1 MEKTKNIE
9 ALELTTD
16 ILKNIELGEL
26 PLSKVITKALRLAR
40 LVGDTSAMKW
50 LNLEFSG
57 YSTNP
62 LGVPPEEWT
71 IGARS
76 LRHFQEKD
84 KNNTIQTY
92 MRLESVGR
100 IEAEIEGARNQLQVC
115 VDPNISVTSSNPN
128 QYVFSP
134 AGNSFER
141 NNLRSGIVKWTSV
154 LERVKSSI
162 YNYVLQQYYELKFG
176 DISENVFE
184 RVRNRVNNLLSEVC
198 PSAIKELVSA
208 YENLSSENERDWSN
222 AANSCRRL
230 LKEVADVLYPP
241 VTNGKGKSDHKL
253 TEDAYK
259 NRLIAFVENKSKSEK
274 FNMVIGSNLSFIV
287 DRLDAINEFQSKG
300 VHKVIAKEDAERLVV
315 YTYLVIG
322 DILTLTSEQDLP
334 KPEIQAS
341 TETSLSHSP
350 SMSFSQSPSAS
361 PSPSPSKAAD

>member
-1 MEKTKNIE
+1 MEKSKNVE
-9 ALELTTD
+9 ALELATD

-26 PLSKVITKALRLAR
+26 LLSNVVTKALRLAR
-40 LVGDTSAMKW
+40 LVGDTQAMKW

-62 LGVPPEEWT
+62 LGVPPEEWV

-76 LRHFQEKD
+76 LRHYQEKD

-92 MRLESVGR
+92 MRLESIGR
-100 IEAEIEGARNQLQVC
+100 IEAEIESAKNQLHVSQ
-115 VDPNISVTSSNPN
+115 DPNVSVTSANPYQN
-128 QYVFSP
+128 VYSP
-134 AGNSFER
+134 LGNSFER
-141 NNLRSGIVKWTSV
+141 NNLRSGIVKWISV
-154 LERVKSSI
+154 LERIKSSI
-162 YNYVLQQYYELKFG
+162 YNYVLQTYYELKFG

-198 PSAIKELVSA
+198 PAAIKELVSA
-208 YENLSSENERDWSN
+208 YENLSSSNERDWSN

-241 VTNGKGKSDHKL
+241 VKNGKGKNEHKL

-259 NRLIAFVENKSKSEK
+259 NRLIAFVESKSKSEK

-300 VHKVIAKEDAERLVV
+300 VHKVITKEDAERLVV

-322 DILTLTSEQDLP
+322 DILTLTSKQDLP
-334 KPEIQAS
+334 KSEIQAS
-341 TETSLSHSP
+341 TEVLASNSP

-361 PSPSPSKAAD
+361 PSPSLSESAD